1 MARSPDPPGGVA
13 SVNPP
18 LLEVKDLSV
27 TFRTERGLI
36 RAVDGVSFGLEE
48 GEVLGIV
55 GESGSGKSVTMLAVM
70 KMIRTSNARVTGEVI
85 YKGDDLN
92 GFSSA
97 QMRGVRGGQVAM
109 VFQDPMTSLTPVY
122 RIGWQIVEQL
132 QAHQD
137 LSRGAARERALD
149 LLRLVGIPSPELRI
163 DNYPHQFS
171 GGMLQ
176 RVTIAMAL
184 SCNPSLL
191 IADEPTTALDV
202 TIQAAI
208 LELLMRLRR
217 ELGLAVILITHDMGV
232 VAEVA
237 DRVLVMYA
245 GKVVEDATKAQIFS
259 APQHPYTWGLLGAMP
274 RLDRPKMSRLQA
286 IPGNPPSVVDP
297 PRGCRFQPRCDH
309 RFEKCTVS
317 PELVDKLGDGHRDAC
332 HLAIVDKQQ
341 LAWHNAGL
349 EDG

>member
-1 MARSPDPPGGVA
+1 MTA
-13 SVNPP
+13 S

-27 TFRTERGLI
+27 TFRTERGPVQ
-36 RAVDGVSFGLEE
+36 AVDGVSFELAE

-70 KMIRTSNARVTGEVI
+70 KMIRAANARVTGEI
-85 YKGDDLN
+85 RYRGADLG
-92 GFSSA
+92 GFSSS
-97 QMRGVRGGQVAM
+97 QMRGIRGAQVAM

-122 RIGWQIVEQL
+122 RVGWQIVEQL

-137 LSRGAARERALD
+137 LSRSAARERALE

-184 SCNPSLL
+184 SCNPSVL

-208 LELLMRLRR
+208 LKLLMRLRR

-232 VAEVA
+232 IAEVA

-245 GKVVEDATKAQIFS
+245 GHVVEDATKAQIF
-259 APQHPYTWGLLGAMP
+259 AEPQHPYTWGLLGAMP
-274 RLDRPKMSRLQA
+274 RLDRPKAIRLQA
-286 IPGNPPSVVDP
+286 IPGNPPSVINP
-297 PRGCRFQPRCDH
+297 PQGCRFRPRCLH
-309 RFEKCTVS
+309 RFERCTET
-317 PELVDKLGDGHRDAC
+317 PELSDKLGDGHRDAC
-332 HLAIVDKQQ
+332 HLSVVEKQQ
-341 LAWHNAGL
+341 RISQHAELQHG
-349 EDG
+349 